1 MIIIVFADYKM
12 LTERKRK
19 LSRPIQP
26 SEGPC
31 KAKRKR
37 RKASSTANGHDKN
50 TCRSLKKFADRPVE
64 NGEPVSDDDDDDD
77 EDGGEDLPRTT
88 ALPENT
94 GDSEQSLS
102 SEAESNKVSESNDM
116 AVDQIKRKLCFSECS
131 RVQKETVDTNSRA
144 TNTTRQKSRKV
155 KVTVTKKG
163 ECGVKKRIN
172 RDGKK
177 KKEGSKHSDSD
188 SHSDKDLEITT
199 VNDTNSESEE
209 SSRTLI
215 SLSDHKEA
223 VEYKGQKQ
231 NVQHMSSKVT
241 HKGQSQQRG
250 IRNNNTQQGK

>member
-1 MIIIVFADYKM
+1 MFADYKM

-19 LSRPIQP
+19 LSSPIQP
-26 SEGPC
+26 SDRPC

-37 RKASSTANGHDKN
+37 RKASSAANGHDKN
-50 TCRSLKKFADRPVE
+50 TCRSLKKFADRSVE
-64 NGEPVSDDDDDDD
+64 NSEPVSEDDD
-77 EDGGEDLPRTT
+77 EDGGDVLPRTT

-102 SEAESNKVSESNDM
+102 SEAESNDM

-131 RVQKETVDTNSRA
+131 RVQKETVDTKSRA

-163 ECGVKKRIN
+163 ECAKKRIN
-172 RDGKK
+172 GDEKK
-177 KKEGSKHSDSD
+177 KKEGSKRFKIN
-188 SHSDKDLEITT
+188 HSDKDLEITT
-199 VNDTNSESEE
+199 VNNANFESEE

-215 SLSDHKEA
+215 SLSDHKETM
-223 VEYKGQKQ
+223 ECKGKKQ

-241 HKGQSQQRG
+241 YKRQSQQRG
-250 IRNNNTQQGK
+250 IRIDNTQQGK

>member
-1 MIIIVFADYKM
+1 MFADYKM

-19 LSRPIQP
+19 LSSPIQP
-26 SEGPC
+26 SDGPC

-37 RKASSTANGHDKN
+37 RKASSAANGHDEN

-64 NGEPVSDDDDDDD
+64 NNKPVSEDDD
-77 EDGGEDLPRTT
+77 EAGGDDLPRTT

-102 SEAESNKVSESNDM
+102 SEAESNKVNESNDM

-144 TNTTRQKSRKV
+144 TNTSRQKSRKA

-163 ECGVKKRIN
+163 KCAKKRIN
-172 RDGKK
+172 GDGKK
-177 KKEGSKHSDSD
+177 KKEGSKRFKIG
-188 SHSDKDLEITT
+188 HSDKDLEITT

-215 SLSDHKEA
+215 SLSDDKEA
-223 VEYKGQKQ
+223 VEYKGKKQ

-241 HKGQSQQRG
+241 HKGQSQQCG
-250 IRNNNTQQGK
+250 IKNHNTQQGK

>member
-19 LSRPIQP
+19 LPRPMQP
-26 SEGPC
+26 SDGPC
-31 KAKRKR
+31 KARRKR
-37 RKASSTANGHDKN
+37 RKASS
-50 TCRSLKKFADRPVE
+50 
-64 NGEPVSDDDDDDD
+64 PVSDDDDDDD

-116 AVDQIKRKLCFSECS
+116 AVDQIKRKLHFSECS

-144 TNTTRQKSRKV
+144 RNTTRQKSRKV

-163 ECGVKKRIN
+163 ECAKKRIN
-172 RDGKK
+172 GDGKK
-177 KKEGSKHSDSD
+177 KKEGSKRFKI

-241 HKGQSQQRG
+241 DKGQSQQRG
-250 IRNNNTQQGK
+250 IRNDNTQQGK